1 MTEYDNLYKKWALIG
16 KLDDSE
22 VLYIERATPDYE
34 PLSEFLAN
42 KIDNSENIVQ
52 VLQIVNFVNYLMSKH
67 GGIVGALQNFINAI
81 IAKLKVLTITLG
93 GVYFHIDVGISVH
106 ISITFQVNAIR
117 TK

>member
-1 MTEYDNLYKKWALIG
+1 MAEYDDLYKKWTLMG

-22 VLYIERATPDYE
+22 VPYIERAAPDYE

-67 GGIVGALQNFINAI
+67 GGIVNALQNFINAI
-81 IAKLKVLTITLG
+81 ISKLKSLASTLG
-93 GVYFHIDVGISVH
+93 GVYFHIDVGINVH
-106 ISITFQVNAIR
+106 ISITFQVNAIQ